1 MTRLVL
7 SLILT
12 AGLVL
17 PVFAREAP
25 TARCPSADTI
35 RREILEELKAVRAK
49 PRYCG
54 RKRFRPAKPLR
65 WNQKLFEAAKK
76 QAEEMSRNDRLSHR
90 GRDGRKAGD
99 RITRAGY
106 DWEVYGE
113 NIAQGQRTVGE
124 VMRSWLDSTGH
135 CSAIMEA
142 DFDEVGVA
150 CASSG
155 GGGSPYW
162 AMVLAAPLSNSG
174 R

>member
-1 MTRLVL
+1 MTRFVL
-7 SLILT
+7 SFVLS
-12 AGLVL
+12 AGLAL
-17 PVFAREAP
+17 PAFAQETPA
-25 TARCPSADTI
+25 ARCPSADTI
-35 RREILEELKAVRAK
+35 RREILEELKAVRAE

-54 RKRFRPAKPLR
+54 RKRFRPVKPLR
-65 WNQKLFEAAKK
+65 WNRKLFEAAEKH
-76 QAEEMSRNDRLSHR
+76 AREMSRNDRLSHR
-90 GRDGRKAGD
+90 GRDGRKAGN

-124 VMRSWLDSTGH
+124 VMRSWLDSPEH
-135 CSAIMEA
+135 CSIIMEA

>member
-7 SLILT
+7 SLILS
-12 AGLVL
+12 AGSAL

-25 TARCPSADTI
+25 KVRCPSAETI
-35 RREILEELKAVRAK
+35 RREIVDELKAARAA

-54 RKRFRPAKPLR
+54 RMRSGPAEPLR
-65 WNQKLFEAAKK
+65 WNRKLFETAEKHAK
-76 QAEEMSRNDRLSHR
+76 EMSRNDRLSHESA
-90 GRDGRKAGD
+90 DGRKAGD
-99 RITRAGY
+99 RMTGAGY
-106 DWEVYGE
+106 TWQIYGE

-124 VMRSWLDSTGH
+124 VMRSWLESPEH
-135 CSAIMEA
+135 CSIIMEA

-162 AMVLAAPLSNSG
+162 AMVLAAPLSSSS